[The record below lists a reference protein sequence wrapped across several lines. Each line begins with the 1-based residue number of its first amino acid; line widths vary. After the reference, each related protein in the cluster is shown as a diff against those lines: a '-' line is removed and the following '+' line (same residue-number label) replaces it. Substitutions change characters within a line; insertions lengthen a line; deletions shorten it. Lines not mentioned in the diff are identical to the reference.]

1 MKSWSVTI
9 QMKAIK
15 QYCPVVLFVTLYKV
29 VLTFESVDEILKCD
43 HSNESYWA
51 VLSCGTVYYVLNS
64 VCGRNLKVWLFKWN
78 PFDTTFILNFHVES
92 VSNNG
97 FQVSC
102 ERKRKRDGWWPFRGK
117 FKTAN
122 EKAFCMKGTSPFIIS
137 LPGNIWKEWK
147 LHTQH

>member
-1 MKSWSVTI
+1 MKSLSVTI
-9 QMKAIK
+9 QMKATE
-15 QYCPVVLFVTLYKV
+15 QYFPVVLF
-29 VLTFESVDEILKCD
+29 
-43 HSNESYWA
+43 
-51 VLSCGTVYYVLNS
+51 
-64 VCGRNLKVWLFKWN
+64 
-78 PFDTTFILNFHVES
+78 